1 MWDDNDTGW
10 THFRQDLM
18 AHNRASAAVLV
29 QFLKH
34 VNKHRLY
41 AHALEV
47 IDLQRYR
54 FITKPK
60 KVQTALRERL
70 HLPFVFVVGRN

>member
-1 MWDDNDTGW
+1 MWEENDTEW

-18 AHNRASAAVLV
+18 ARHRASARLLAD
-29 QFLKH
+29 FLQCVDKQH
-34 VNKHRLY
+34 LQTTV
-41 AHALEV
+41 LEV

-54 FITKPK
+54 IISRPE
-60 KVQTALRERL
+60 KVRVALYDRL

>member
-1 MWDDNDTGW
+1 MWEDNDTEW
-10 THFRQDLM
+10 THFRQDVM

-29 QFLKH
+29 QFLKR
-34 VNKHRLY
+34 VNKQRLY
-41 AHALEV
+41 TTSLEV

-60 KVQTALRERL
+60 KVQAALRERL

>member
-1 MWDDNDTGW
+1 MWEDNDTEW
-10 THFRQDLM
+10 THFRQDVM
-18 AHNRASAAVLV
+18 AHNRASAALLV

-34 VNKHRLY
+34 VNSRRL
-41 AHALEV
+41 HTTALEV

-60 KVQTALRERL
+60 KVQAALRERL